1 MATGLI
7 HQLTLQLEHAKAF
20 FDRAT
25 SALEEADSTFAPTPE
40 MFTVAQ
46 QVGHVAQDID
56 WFREGA
62 SRPEGFEMDF
72 ERNIRVL
79 SNVVSLKA
87 AREWHDQAQ
96 QQVLAWIAD
105 QGEEGMRAPLPPGL
119 IMGGA
124 PRLAI
129 VNGIV
134 DHTAHHRGALA
145 VYARL
150 LGKVPANPYLGGE
163 AV

>member
-7 HQLTLQLEHAKAF
+7 DQLTLQLEHSKAF

-25 SALEEADSTFAPTPE
+25 SALEEADSAFAPTPDV
-40 MFTVAQ
+40 FTVAQ

-62 SRPEGFEMDF
+62 SRPEGFEMDL
-72 ERNIRVL
+72 ERNKREL
-79 SNVVSLKA
+79 ANVVSLQA
-87 AREWHDQAQ
+87 AREWHDQAHRQ
-96 QQVLAWIAD
+96 MLAWIAE
-105 QGEEGMRAPLPPGL
+105 QGEEGLRTPLPPG
-119 IMGGA
+119 IVMGGA

-129 VNGIV
+129 VNAIV
-134 DHTAHHRGALA
+134 DHTAHHRGALS

-150 LGKVPANPYLGGE
+150 LGKVPNNPYLGG
-163 AV
+163 